1 MEVLINTDFKQ
12 LYLQERAQRMELEAE
27 MVKMKMQI
35 QKFSQMIFGSK
46 SERFI
51 ANPAQLSLD
60 MSVDTTAPATKLSE
74 VKKVQYVSTTKP
86 QARSLDQMGGYLQG
100 LPRIVEVRE
109 PKSLPQGAVKIG
121 EQQHEI
127 LEITPAKVHVKVI
140 ITPTYKFVGEAGQTV
155 IVSEPAPS
163 RPLPKCVAGPG
174 LLAQILADKFCDH
187 LPVARQVG
195 RFERDGVNIPYNTLL
210 DWSAKSIDLISVLY
224 DCLKKHILACGYIHV
239 DETGLKVL
247 TGKHGSSKKN
257 KHIHSGYLW
266 CYNSSRDKLV
276 FFDYQAG
283 RGEQHTHDILK
294 DYKGIIQTDG
304 WQVYENVAEKNKD
317 IIQICCLAHARRK
330 YKDAEPYD
338 KDRSAYA
345 LGRFKALYD
354 IERQCKEK
362 GLTDEQIKER
372 RQQESVPILGELHE
386 WMVREYK
393 LLLPSAPMSQA
404 IGYSLRHWERL
415 CYYTTDGMLQPDNNP
430 VENSLRPVSLGRKNF
445 LFAGSEKG
453 AQRIA
458 IIYSLIGTCKMNQV
472 NPYEWLKD
480 VMERIND
487 HPINRISEL
496 LPHNWKKNQLLNL
509 AQETAAQ

>member
-1 MEVLINTDFKQ
+1 
-12 LYLQERAQRMELEAE
+12 MELEAE
-27 MVKMKMQI
+27 VLKMKMQV

-46 SERFI
+46 GERFI

-60 MSVDTTAPATKLSE
+60 MAVDIAGASTKLSD
-74 VKKVQYVSTTKP
+74 VKKVEYISTPKP
-86 QARSLDQMGGYLQG
+86 ARSLDQMGGYLEG

-109 PKSLPQGAVKIG
+109 PKNLPENAVKIG

-140 ITPTYKFVGEAGQTV
+140 ITPTYKFTGEQGQTV

-174 LLAQILADKFCDH
+174 LLAQVLVDKFCDH
-187 LPVARQVG
+187 LPVARQVR
-195 RFERDGVNIPYNTLL
+195 RFERDGLSIPYNTLL
-210 DWSAKSIDLISVLY
+210 DWGGKSIDLISCVY
-224 DCLKKHILACGYIHV
+224 DSLKKHILASPYIHV

-247 TGKHGSSKKN
+247 LGKESTNKKN

-266 CYNSSRDKLV
+266 CYNSSREKLV
-276 FFDYQAG
+276 FFDYQSG
-283 RGEQHTHDILK
+283 RGEQHTHGILK

-304 WQVYENVAEKNKD
+304 WQVYENVAKKNKD

-338 KDRSAYA
+338 KDRSAFA
-345 LGRFKALYD
+345 LGKFKALYD
-354 IERQCKEK
+354 VERDCKEK
-362 GLTDEQIKER
+362 NLTDEQIKKR
-372 RQQESVPILGELHE
+372 RQQESVPILNQLHE
-386 WMVREYK
+386 WMVAQYK

-415 CYYTTDGMLQPDNNP
+415 CYYTTDGVLQPDNNP
-430 VENSLRPVSLGRKNF
+430 VENSLRPVALGRKNF
-445 LFAGSEKG
+445 LFAGSDKG

-458 IIYSLIGTCKMNQV
+458 IIYSLLGTCKMNNI

-480 VMERIND
+480 VFERIND
-487 HPINRISEL
+487 HPINKISQL
-496 LPHNWKKNQLLNL
+496 LPHNWKKNQL
-509 AQETAAQ
+509 ETTAEPTATP